1 MKNYFFTV
9 SYDVVFTAS
18 SEESAYDMLLNG
30 LPKQDQ
36 FHEDF
41 SIANIEL
48 YDVDEEIKK
57 VA

>member
-1 MKNYFFTV
+1 
-9 SYDVVFTAS
+9 
-18 SEESAYDMLLNG
+18 MLLNG

-57 VA
+57 